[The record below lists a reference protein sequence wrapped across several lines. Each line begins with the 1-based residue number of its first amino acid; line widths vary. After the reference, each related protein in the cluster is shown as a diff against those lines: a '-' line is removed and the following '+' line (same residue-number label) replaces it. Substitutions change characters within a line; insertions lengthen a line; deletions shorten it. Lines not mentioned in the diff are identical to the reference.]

1 MIGRWVGNGFLLP
14 GSVLSHNTVAEGN
27 KNERPGVKEQSE
39 CVSAVSG
46 ARWVMQV
53 SSLRAQK
60 VGSTVTKGLWGRKDA
75 AGSRG
80 WLVFG

>member
-1 MIGRWVGNGFLLP
+1 MIGRRVGNGILLP

-27 KNERPGVKEQSE
+27 RNERPDVKEQSE
-39 CVSAVSG
+39 CVSTVSG
-46 ARWVMQV
+46 ARWVMRV

-60 VGSTVTKGLWGRKDA
+60 VGSAVTKGLRRREDA